1 MPKERKPCFLCGR
14 YCYTERHQKD
24 IPGYEGLYAITD
36 RGEVLSLSF
45 RNNKTIKTRQEPI
58 VMKPRVNHGYL
69 TITLQKCGKQKSYYI
84 HRLVAEAFVENPN
97 GYKVVNHKDED
108 RANNLPENLE
118 WCTQQYNVNYSREKM
133 RKPKS
138 KSKKTNTG
146 YKYISLKKHRDKY
159 VYRLYI
165 RQRGICKHFE
175 TLEEALRY
183 REGVI

>member
-14 YCYTERHQKD
+14 YAYTERHQRD
-24 IPGYEGLYAITD
+24 IPGYEGLYAVTD
-36 RGEVLSLSF
+36 EGDIISLTF
-45 RNNKTIKTRQEPI
+45 RNNKTIKRKPTF
-58 VMKPRVNHGYL
+58 MKPVENHGYL
-69 TITLQKCGKQKSYYI
+69 TVTLRKNGKQKNYYV

-97 GYKVVNHKDED
+97 GYNIVNHKDEN
-108 RANNLPENLE
+108 RLNNIAENLE
-118 WCTQQYNVNYSREKM
+118 WCTQQYNVNYSKEKM

-138 KSKKTNTG
+138 RSKKTNTG
-146 YKYISLKKHRDKY
+146 YKYISLKKHRGKY